1 MSTRFGLRG
10 RMAVSY
16 VLVSAAAVLVVEAVL
31 LAVMIPRIRAAGDS
45 VARAQQR
52 EALIDTANLRLKTEI
67 AALEVETAIGNS
79 VTELDAKAQ
88 GRSAPEAL
96 LSTAAA
102 GRYGEKDGRKP
113 NVNEAHAVL
122 EVVATLDGRTVTSNS
137 IDFPPDSLLPA
148 EAIGESRSGTTDIK
162 GETVGWATRSVA
174 LNGKTGADHRVIGLV
189 YVRMPVSSK
198 GSAGG
203 AAPPAAAAIDGEVTS
218 LVLSGLVALVL
229 LLPIGALFG
238 LLSTGR
244 LIRRVRRLA
253 GGATAMAGG
262 DLKARIPVS
271 AGDELG
277 RLEQAFNSMA
287 ERLDAAVEVDRK
299 MAGAEARRAER
310 TRITRELHDSI
321 SQDLFSANLVA
332 GGLRKALPVDSDLRQ
347 QAEAMEQSLG
357 RTMRE
362 MRAMLLELRPVALE
376 DAGLAEALSEL
387 CRAYE
392 TRLGIAITVQ
402 VDPMR
407 LAPAVEHAVLR
418 MVQEALGNAARH
430 GAPGAIDLRV
440 LAVDGLVMVT
450 VHDDGRGFDPASSG
464 RRHGMGLGLMRE
476 RVSELG
482 GTVEVVS
489 APQLGTTV
497 KVLLPGGTG

>member
-1 MSTRFGLRG
+1 MSFRFGLRG

-31 LAVMIPRIRAAGDS
+31 LGMVIPRIRAASES
-45 VARAQQR
+45 VAQAQQR
-52 EALIDTANLRLKTEI
+52 EALTDTANLRLKTEI
-67 AALEVETAIGNS
+67 AALDLATAIGNN
-79 VTELDAKAQ
+79 VTELDAEAP
-88 GRSAPEAL
+88 GRFDPPTL
-96 LSTAAA
+96 LSTAA
-102 GRYGEKDGRKP
+102 GEHYGKKL
-113 NVNEAHAVL
+113 NVNEARAVL
-122 EVVATLDGRTVTSNS
+122 EVVATLDRRIVGSNS
-137 IDFPPDSLLPA
+137 TDFPPDSLLPA
-148 EAIGESRSGTTDIK
+148 EASSESRSGTMDIN
-162 GETVGWATRSVA
+162 GETVGWATRAVE
-174 LNGKTGADHRVIGLV
+174 LNGNSGADRRVIGLV
-189 YVRMPVSSK
+189 YVRTSVTSK
-198 GSAGG
+198 GSDGG
-203 AAPPAAAAIDGEVTS
+203 AAPAIDAEVTS
-218 LVLSGLVALVL
+218 LVLPGLVVLVL
-229 LLPIGALFG
+229 LLPVGALFG

-244 LIRRVRRLA
+244 LIRRVHRLA

-277 RLEQAFNSMA
+277 RLEEAFNSMA
-287 ERLDAAVEVDRK
+287 QRLDAAVEVDRK
-299 MAGAEARRAER
+299 TAGAEARRAER

-332 GGLRKALPVDSDLRQ
+332 GGLRRALPVHSELRQ

-357 RTMRE
+357 RMMRE

-376 DAGLAEALSEL
+376 DAGLAEALTEL

-392 TRLGIAITVQ
+392 TRLGISITVQ

-407 LAPAVEHAVLR
+407 LEPAVEHAVLR

-430 GAPGAIDLRV
+430 GEPGAIDLRV
-440 LAVDGLVMVT
+440 MAVDGLVMVT
-450 VHDDGRGFDPASSG
+450 VHDDGRGFDPANSG

-482 GTVEVVS
+482 GTFEVVS
-489 APQLGTTV
+489 APQRGTTV